1 MTVLPSLSHPVF
13 RLRTVATILLGAVLA
28 SSLIPAAAA
37 AALAHDDAAARA
49 KAKRHAAAALHPK
62 ALAVATA
69 ARRKGAAKAKVN
81 SKAAA
86 VLAAAGAA
94 NYQGE
99 PVNFRGWQAVADFE
113 ADMVSKY
120 SFDAGALKAVMEQ
133 VNYIDAAVQLVKP
146 APPGKPKNWQAY
158 QQRFIEP
165 VRIGAGVE
173 FWNRYAD
180 ALARAQTEYGVP
192 AEIIVGIIGVET
204 VYGRNTGRFRVLD
217 VLTTLAFAYP
227 DAPNRL
233 ARQAFFRGELENTL
247 LLARKSNIDPFSLIG
262 SFAGAVGLPQFMP
275 GSILAYGVDFDA
287 DGKIDVRGSA
297 VDAIGSVANFLVQH
311 GWRPADGASAVYPV
325 QVSAT
330 RAWESMLGQGLK
342 ASYTADQLRLAGV
355 TATTNLPAATQ
366 FGLID
371 LQNGAEAT
379 EYWLATENFFAITQ
393 YNRSYFYAMSVIDLG
408 RIIRQTRD
416 GAGL

>member
-1 MTVLPSLSHPVF
+1 MIPLPSRPTRSKFPLSLIAV
-13 RLRTVATILLGAVLA
+13 TVAALLACALA
-28 SSLIPAAAA
+28 PSAAAA
-37 AALAHDDAAARA
+37 EKKTTAASKA
-49 KAKRHAAAALHPK
+49 KAKPKANARSGARESHPK
-62 ALAVATA
+62 AVKVA
-69 ARRKGAAKAKVN
+69 AAKATKA
-81 SKAAA
+81 SKAARP
-86 VLAAAGAA
+86 VAAPVKKVD
-94 NYQGE
+94 YDGE

-120 SFDAGALKAVMEQ
+120 NFEPDALKAVMEQ

-158 QQRFIEP
+158 RDRFIEP
-165 VRIGAGVE
+165 VRINAGVD
-173 FWNRYAD
+173 FWNQNAD
-180 ALARAQTEYGVP
+180 ALARAEAQYGVP

-227 DAPNRL
+227 DSPNRM

-247 LLARKSNIDPFSLIG
+247 LLARKSNIDPFSLVG

-275 GSILAYGVDFDA
+275 GSILNYGVDFDA
-287 DGKIDVRGSA
+287 DGKVDLRGSA

-311 GWRPADGASAVYPV
+311 GWRASGTTASVIPV

-330 RAWESMLGQGLK
+330 RAWEGMLGQGLK
-342 ASYTADQLRLAGV
+342 ASYTAEQLAAAGV
-355 TATTNLPAATQ
+355 TTAAALPADAL

-379 EYWLATENFFAITQ
+379 EYWLATDNFFAITQ

-408 RIIRQTRD
+408 RAVRD
-416 GAGL
+416 ARAN